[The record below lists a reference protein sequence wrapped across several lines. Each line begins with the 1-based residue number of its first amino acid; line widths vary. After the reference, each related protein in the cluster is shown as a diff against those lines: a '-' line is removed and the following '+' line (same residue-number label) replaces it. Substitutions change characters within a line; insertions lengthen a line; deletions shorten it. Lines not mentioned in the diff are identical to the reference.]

1 MNLKF
6 LLTRLKQVKLNMI
19 YWLTYEYLTADDVR
33 YKSRVVEKAKFEY
46 SPLGNVFNKGF
57 DRKDKKEGLLKIFK
71 NIEGKNEDKLK

>member
-46 SPLGNVFNKGF
+46 SPLVNVFNKGL